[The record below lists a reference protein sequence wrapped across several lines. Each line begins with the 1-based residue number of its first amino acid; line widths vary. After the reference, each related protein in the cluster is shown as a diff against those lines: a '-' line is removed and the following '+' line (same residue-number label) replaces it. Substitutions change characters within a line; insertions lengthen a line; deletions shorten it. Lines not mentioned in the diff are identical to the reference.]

1 MQGMITDLIQLPAK
15 DRLQRVVNY
24 AFGGDHH
31 VGKITKTI
39 EGNGYE
45 WWKFSVAS
53 GIATQDSDELTK
65 LVVAS
70 LYYGVR
76 VELVT
81 SGPRRIGFILHPR
94 KVREG
99 AFHEQIITPEKAV
112 ENFKASDKI
121 HWINSAENILSK

>member
-1 MQGMITDLIQLPAK
+1 MITDLIQLPAK
-15 DRLQRVVNY
+15 ERLQRVVNH
-24 AFGGDHH
+24 AFGGNHH

-45 WWKFSVAS
+45 WWKFSVIT

-70 LYYGVR
+70 LAYGVR

-81 SGPRRIGFILHPR
+81 SGPRRIGLMLHPR

-99 AFHEQIITPEKAV
+99 AYHERIITPEQAV
-112 ENFKASDKI
+112 ENFKAKDKI
-121 HWINSAENILSK
+121 HWINSAEKILNK

>member
-1 MQGMITDLIQLPAK
+1 MITDLIQLPAK
-15 DRLQRVVNY
+15 DRLQGVVNY

-45 WWKFSVAS
+45 WWKFSVVS
-53 GIATQDSDELTK
+53 GIATQDSDELTR

-76 VELVT
+76 VELIA
-81 SGPRRIGFILHPR
+81 SGPRRIGFMLHPR
-94 KVREG
+94 NAREG
-99 AFHEQIITPEKAV
+99 AYHERIQTPEWAIRCFDAQRRIVFRNEIEEISK
-112 ENFKASDKI
+112 FK
-121 HWINSAENILSK
+121 

>member
-15 DRLQRVVNY
+15 DRLQGVVDY

-45 WWKFSVAS
+45 WWKFSVVS
-53 GIATQDSDELTK
+53 GIATQDSDELTR

-76 VELVT
+76 VELIT
-81 SGPRRIGFILHPR
+81 SGPRRIGFTLHPR

-99 AFHEQIITPEKAV
+99 AYHERIFTPEKAV
-112 ENFKASDKI
+112 ENFHAKAKI
-121 HWINSAENILSK
+121 QWINSA

>member
-15 DRLQRVVNY
+15 ERLQCVINY

-45 WWKFSVAS
+45 WWKFSVIT

-70 LYYGVR
+70 LAYGVR

-81 SGPRRIGFILHPR
+81 SGPRRIGLMLHPR

-99 AFHEQIITPEKAV
+99 AYHERIFTPQKAV
-112 ENFKASDKI
+112 ENFKAKDKI